1 MNPPLLLIPLAIEWV
16 ILVTTL
22 APIVLVGRFSNHAN
36 LGIAIW
42 FATFLSAG
50 FATLIAIGVSV
61 WGYVKTVESLNY
73 SELGSHTW
81 WLELLM
87 SFAPWLALALGGVT
101 LALVNLRLEPMLN
114 KARAV
119 TPLLNLSK
127 IPMLNFHGVPVST
140 VELPFA
146 YALATGKEIVLSNF
160 VVEHLSENEL
170 EAVLWHEFYHVR
182 RNHFWIKRLA
192 RLIRVLS
199 PRLAASSA
207 LVNEVEKLI
216 EISAD
221 AFAITKTDRPT
232 VMMARKLFR

>member
-22 APIVLVGRFSNHAN
+22 APLVLVGRFANRAN

-42 FATFLSAG
+42 FVTFLSAG
-50 FATLIAIGVSV
+50 FATVIAVGVSV
-61 WGYVKTVESLNY
+61 WGYAQTVSSLND
-73 SELGSHTW
+73 SEFGSRGW
-81 WLELLM
+81 WFELFL
-87 SFAPWLALALGGVT
+87 SFAPWIALALGGVT

-114 KARAV
+114 TARAV

-127 IPMLNFHGVPVST
+127 APMRDFHGVPVST

-146 YALATGKEIVLSNF
+146 YALATSKEILLSNF
-160 VVEHLSENEL
+160 VVTHLSENEL

-192 RLIRVLS
+192 RLINLMS
-199 PRLAASSA
+199 PRLSASSA
-207 LVNEVEKLI
+207 LVTEIEKLL

-221 AFAITKTDRPT
+221 VFAITMTDRPI
-232 VMMARKLFR
+232 VEAARKLFN

>member
-1 MNPPLLLIPLAIEWV
+1 MNPPLLLIPLAIEWI

-22 APIVLVGRFSNHAN
+22 APIVLVGRFTNRPN

-50 FATLIAIGVSV
+50 FATLIAIGVAV
-61 WGYVKTVESLNY
+61 WGYFQTVQSLNY
-73 SELGSHTW
+73 SELGSRNW
-81 WLELLM
+81 WLELLL
-87 SFAPWLALALGGVT
+87 SFTPWVALALGGVT

-127 IPMLNFHGVPVST
+127 IPTLNFHGVPVST

-146 YALATGKEIVLSNF
+146 YALATGKEILLSNF
-160 VVEHLSENEL
+160 VVNHLSDNEL
-170 EAVLWHEFYHVR
+170 DAVLWHEFYHVR

-192 RLIRVLS
+192 MFIRVLS
-199 PRLAASSA
+199 PRLAASST
-207 LVNEVEKLI
+207 LVSEVEKLI

-221 AFAITKTDRPT
+221 AFAFTKTDRPT
-232 VMMARKLFR
+232 VEAARKLFS

>member
-22 APIVLVGRFSNHAN
+22 APIVLVGRFTNIAN

-50 FATLIAIGVSV
+50 FATLIAIGVAV
-61 WGYVKTVESLNY
+61 WGYFQTVQSLNY
-73 SELGSHTW
+73 SELGSRNW
-81 WLELLM
+81 WLELLL
-87 SFAPWLALALGGVT
+87 SFTPWLALALGGVT
-101 LALVNLRLEPMLN
+101 LALVNQRLEPMLN
-114 KARAV
+114 KAKAV
-119 TPLLNLSK
+119 APLLNLSK
-127 IPMLNFHGVPVST
+127 VPMLNFHGVPVST

-146 YALATGKEIVLSNF
+146 YALATGKEILLSNF
-160 VVEHLSENEL
+160 VVKHLSENEL
-170 EAVLWHEFYHVR
+170 DAVLWHEFYHVR

-207 LVNEVEKLI
+207 LVTEVEKLI

-221 AFAITKTDRPT
+221 EFAITKSDRPT
-232 VMMARKLFR
+232 VQMARKLFS